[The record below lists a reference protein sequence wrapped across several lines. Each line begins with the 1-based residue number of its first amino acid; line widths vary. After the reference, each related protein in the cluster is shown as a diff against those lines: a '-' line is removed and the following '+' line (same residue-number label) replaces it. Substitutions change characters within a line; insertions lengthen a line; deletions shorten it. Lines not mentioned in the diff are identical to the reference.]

1 MFPESLKI
9 AKVIPVFKEDDP
21 TLFSNYRP
29 ISILPAFEKA
39 MYNRL
44 INFLN
49 LYNILYSKQFGFRNN
64 HSTALAL
71 IDLINNISSAIDRNE
86 TTLGIFLD
94 LSKVFDTINHE
105 ILCQKLV
112 FGILL
117 WCGSKA
123 ILRIGL
129 NLSSLGPI
137 DLIRGKFYVAS
148 RRAQFLDLF
157 CLLFTLMIFLMSL
170 VSLNLYCLLMTQESF
185 VPIKMPTT
193 LFLLLTM
200 NLQK

>member
-1 MFPESLKI
+1 MGSYKNILTFQNIAQPLVTIISTSLSTFVFPESLKI
-9 AKVIPVFKEDDP
+9 AKLIPVFKADNP

-29 ISILPAFEKA
+29 ISILPAFSKLFEKV

-49 LYNILYSKQFGFRNN
+49 LHNILYSKQFGFRNN
-64 HSTALAL
+64 RSTALAL

-94 LSKVFDTINHE
+94 LSKAFDTINHE
-105 ILCQKLV
+105 ILCQKLQHY
-112 FGILL
+112 GIQDTALA
-117 WCGSKA
+117 WIKR

-129 NLSSLGPI
+129 NSSSLGPI
-137 DLIRGKFYVAS
+137 NLIRGKFYATS

-157 CLLFTLMIFLMSL
+157 CLLFTL
-170 VSLNLYCLLMTQESF
+170 
-185 VPIKMPTT
+185 
-193 LFLLLTM
+193 
-200 NLQK
+200 